1 MMWTVHWPIQRIKAT
16 ELLSIEIS
24 GKQGLT
30 GNEKFPFIRI
40 CCPLQEGKR
49 RMECYLDEYLPSFGH
64 QDNLQV
70 FIVDLRKSKSRYYTD
85 LLAEWAVPLR
95 SGINRLISKAR

>member
-1 MMWTVHWPIQRIKAT
+1 MTWTVPWPIQRIMAT

-30 GNEKFPFIRI
+30 GNEKFPFIRS

-49 RMECYLDEYLPSFGH
+49 RMECYLDEYLTSFEY
-64 QDNLQV
+64 QDNLQF
-70 FIVDLRKSKSRYYTD
+70 FISHMRKSKSRHYTD
-85 LLAEWAVPLR
+85 LPAEGAVSIP
-95 SGINRLISKAR
+95 S

>member
-1 MMWTVHWPIQRIKAT
+1 MTWTVHWPKQKVKAT

-30 GNEKFPFIRI
+30 GNEKFPFIRS

-49 RMECYLDEYLPSFGH
+49 RMECYLDEYLPSFEH

-70 FIVDLRKSKSRYYTD
+70 FIADLPKSKSRHYTD
-85 LLAEWAVPLR
+85 LPADEGCPATFGNKVVDF
-95 SGINRLISKAR
+95 